1 VIRNPLEAGQHLL
14 KQYRAK
20 LRFALE
26 TNELTTEEIE
36 QILDSMQID
45 SGIYLSLNPLYEQS
59 EEPFANFA
67 QQHQLPEKLV
77 ALLPKLAEKGLYTH
91 QKRGVLSILDGRH
104 TIISTGTG
112 SGKTET
118 FLIPIIAH
126 CLQSME
132 RGVKAIIIYPM
143 NALAGDQIERIAAYT
158 QDTNVTFGLYTGATP
173 ENPSAETLE
182 RKFANHLIYRDEIR
196 ANPPDILITNYV
208 MLDRMLTREK
218 DHRIF
223 IDSPYAA
230 E

>member
-143 NALAGDQIERIAAYT
+143 NALAGDQIERIAAYI
-158 QDTNVTFGLYTGATP
+158 QDTNVTFGLYTGALSTGMKSVP
-173 ENPSAETLE
+173 
-182 RKFANHLIYRDEIR
+182 IR
-196 ANPPDILITNYV
+196 QTSSLPI
-208 MLDRMLTREK
+208 M
-218 DHRIF
+218 
-223 IDSPYAA
+223 
-230 E
+230 